1 MATHDAASLWV
12 QDLRQRVTSLEMT
25 AGTPESSGSVSKS
38 RSNSGVDSSKN
49 PDDQLDSKT
58 EPGDDVKQLQARMTS
73 LEGLVVELDESLN
86 HEHLLKRVDILES
99 GFMKLANL
107 DAKVAKLLE
116 KSGKSSMGS
125 PRNGRS
131 GSLSAV
137 GEENA
142 AADGDD
148 DASPRGIR
156 RGGGGSVDL
165 AENFNHYAVTDE
177 RVPTKAKPVLSSQAQ
192 RSAKAKQAKEAK
204 QARAAAKEVAK
215 ADAKLQKNAAA
226 AASGSN
232 KTGGSGTLNLR
243 EMMALRRG
251 SLRDSSFLK
260 AAESMVVSAKALEL
274 TEEERAM
281 NGAPE
286 GALYVAEILSRDALP
301 KLVAANASGQAGE
314 GPEEAVARALAILVP
329 KDEGAADVPWNES
342 FDALTTFRRVLV
354 HHPEVLRGSPAV
366 LAVVPGI
373 VKCSKSL
380 RR

>member
-12 QDLRQRVTSLEMT
+12 QDLRQRVTSLEVST
-25 AGTPESSGSVSKS
+25 ATPQANASISKS
-38 RSNSGVDSSKN
+38 RSKTGGDGIGKSL
-49 PDDQLDSKT
+49 DDGLENKPES
-58 EPGDDVKQLQARMTS
+58 EDVKQLQARMAS

-116 KSGKSSMGS
+116 KGSKAMGS
-125 PRNGRS
+125 FNGNDE
-131 GSLSAV
+131 GA
-137 GEENA
+137 ND
-142 AADGDD
+142 DGLE
-148 DASPRGIR
+148 DAPPRGIR

-165 AENFNHYAVTDE
+165 AENFNHYAVTDN
-177 RVPTKAKPVLSSQAQ
+177 RVPTKAKPVLSSQAH

-204 QARAAAKEVAK
+204 HARAAAKEVAK

-232 KTGGSGTLNLR
+232 PAGGGGARNLR
-243 EMMALRRG
+243 EMMAFRRG

-260 AAESMVVSAKALEL
+260 AAESTVVTAKALEL

-286 GALYVAEILSRDALP
+286 GALYVAEVLSRDKLP
-301 KLVAANASGQAGE
+301 KLVAATDSAPDGEGAAKPTGE
-314 GPEEAVARALAILVP
+314 GPEEAVARALALLVP
-329 KDEGAADVPWNES
+329 AKVEGAAEVPWNES

-366 LAVVPGI
+366 LAVVPGM